1 MKSTTELLNKMRMKY
16 WILDENKELVEVE
29 CLTWARWFGDTE
41 GRIVKQTE
49 CAAGTCFV
57 STVFIG
63 IDHGIDFGTGH
74 YEPKL
79 FETMIFGGAA
89 DLFCDRY
96 PNFKQASLY
105 HDVVVG
111 QVEEIPVWRH
121 ALANVRA
128 DLRAWYDRLRAEL
141 REWRNDNRGIIRA

>member
-1 MKSTTELLNKMRMKY
+1 MRIRY
-16 WILDENKELVEVE
+16 WILDENKER
-29 CLTWARWFGDTE
+29 LTWARWFEDFE
-41 GRIVKQTE
+41 NRIVRQTS

-57 STVFIG
+57 STVFTG
-63 IDHGIDFGTGH
+63 IDHGINYGSRP
-74 YEPKL
+74 YSPQL

-89 DLFCDRY
+89 DLYCDRY
-96 PNFKQASLY
+96 SNFKQASLY

-111 QVEEIPVWRH
+111 QVEEIPIWKH

-141 REWRNDNRGIIRA
+141 REWRHGDRASLPNF